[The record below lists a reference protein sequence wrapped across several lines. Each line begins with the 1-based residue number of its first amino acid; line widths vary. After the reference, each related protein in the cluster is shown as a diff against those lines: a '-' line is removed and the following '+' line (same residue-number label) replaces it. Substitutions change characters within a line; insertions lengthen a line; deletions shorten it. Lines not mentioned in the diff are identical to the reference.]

1 MPRPE
6 LKTTEKTKRITASL
20 NILSQLY
27 LSVLQSH
34 GYGGSISE
42 VIKNLVFEYIQTH
55 REEIL
60 QGPAGEILR
69 ESEAK
74 YGKLVSKIGSQDIN
88 EIFQRFEEQ
97 DKSDQSDEDAKDQE

>member
-1 MPRPE
+1 MPRPG
-6 LKTTEKTKRITASL
+6 LKVTEKTKRITASL

-60 QGPAGEILR
+60 QGPAGDILR
-69 ESEAK
+69 ESEAR
-74 YGKLVSKIGSQDIN
+74 YGKLVSKIGSEDID
-88 EIFQRFEEQ
+88 EIFQRFEEG
-97 DKSDQSDEDAKDQE
+97 DQPDQADDDQGNEE

>member
-6 LKTTEKTKRITASL
+6 LNRTEKTKRITASL
-20 NILSQLY
+20 NVLSQLY
-27 LSVLQSH
+27 LSVLKNH

-60 QGPAGEILR
+60 QGPAGNELR
-69 ESEAK
+69 RAEAK
-74 YGKLVSKIGSQDIN
+74 YGEWVDEIGQTEID
-88 EIFQRFEEQ
+88 EIFQRFEEG
-97 DKSDQSDEDAKDQE
+97 DR